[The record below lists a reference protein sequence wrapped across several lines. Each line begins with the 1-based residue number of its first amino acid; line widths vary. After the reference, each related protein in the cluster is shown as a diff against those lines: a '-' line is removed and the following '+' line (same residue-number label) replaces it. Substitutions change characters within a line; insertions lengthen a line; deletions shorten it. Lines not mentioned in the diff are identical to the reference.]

1 MHIGHFEFHRRH
13 VLVFITLVIAF
24 TVAFVI
30 RTYPIKYG
38 FYLNEYDPYFNFRA
52 TTYLLDN
59 GIEAYLKWHDTMSWY
74 PDGRNVAIT
83 SQAGLHILTAFLY
96 TAFGHGISLLDFTI
110 VLPVII
116 SSLTTVIIFGLVR
129 TINGSHGTTAGM
141 FAALLFAFSP
151 ILIQRGNLGWFK
163 SEPFGLFFGLLAV
176 YFFLSAIKHKGYGR
190 ELSATR
196 ASIEHKYIIPKAII
210 AGLLFGLGI
219 ASWGGT
225 QYFAIPISLFIIA
238 LPFVR
243 KRKEDRKEN
252 TKFQV
257 YVAALFTISTLL
269 STAAFPRT
277 GISSVFG
284 LLSIALLG
292 GLVFLA
298 IANYVRKVS
307 QPKNEIRNL
316 FFLLAVFLV
325 VAIAIIAG
333 GLYYSPPYL
342 VKYID
347 AINPFVSYLTIIETV
362 AENSPPTLADYLRN
376 FSTLLVLGGI
386 GVWVILKRGLRS
398 DNDVAIF
405 ALIIGISGMYVSTGS
420 LRLLVFASIGI
431 IILASIGLEWI
442 TRLVSKTG
450 ELPPLAAKTKT
461 TARKLIKIKPRRF
474 EVNNKRII
482 RFVYTVFIVSFLLF
496 PMLYPID
503 TNWITLAD
511 IPPTIVNGGTGYRIK
526 TNDWINALD
535 WMSNNTPK
543 DAVIAAWWDYGYWI
557 TVLANRTT
565 LADNATINGTRVAT
579 IAQMFMDKP
588 PNGINLAAY
597 NLRADY
603 ILVYVVAEP
612 IIIDNNTYYILG
624 NGGDESKTPVFMT
637 MAGLDE
643 QKYIKENRYTTEFWN
658 STLIGKLIPFTQVG
672 YTSFIDDNPTN
683 LFQDYKPGAYSVYSK
698 QIKYPKHSTSNEET
712 KKPPSLVYSS
722 DSFNNINPEI
732 ISAVLIYKIIK

>member
-1 MHIGHFEFHRRH
+1 MHIGHFGFHRRH
-13 VLVFITLVIAF
+13 VLVVITLVIAF
-24 TVAFVI
+24 TAAFVI

-59 GIEAYLKWHDTMSWY
+59 GIEAYLTWHDTMSWY

-83 SQAGLHILTAFLY
+83 SQAGLHILTASLY

-110 VLPVII
+110 VLPVIF
-116 SSLTTVIIFGLVR
+116 SSFTTVIIFALVR
-129 TINGSHGTTAGM
+129 TISGSHGTTAGM

-190 ELSATR
+190 ELPATR
-196 ASIEHKYIIPKAII
+196 ASIEHKYIIPKAIV

-225 QYFAIPISLFIIA
+225 QYFAIPISLFMIA
-238 LPFVR
+238 LPFVG
-243 KRKEDRKEN
+243 KRKEN

-298 IANYVRKVS
+298 IANYVKKVS

-316 FFLLAVFLV
+316 FFLLAVFLAL
-325 VAIAIIAG
+325 AIAIIAG

-347 AINPFVSYLTIIETV
+347 AINPFVSYLPIIETV

-376 FSTLLVLGGI
+376 FSTLLVLSGI
-386 GVWVILKRGLRS
+386 GVWVILKRTLRS
-398 DNDVAIF
+398 GNDVAIF
-405 ALIIGISGMYVSTGS
+405 ALIIGISGIYVSIGS

-431 IILASIGLEWI
+431 IILAALGLEWM
-442 TRLVSKTG
+442 TRLVSKTI
-450 ELPPLAAKTKT
+450 ELPSLAATNKTI
-461 TARKLIKIKPRRF
+461 ARKLIKIKRKSF
-474 EVNNKRII
+474 EFNNKRII
-482 RFVYTVFIVSFLLF
+482 RAVYTVFIILFLLF
-496 PMLYPID
+496 PMVYPID

-526 TNDWINALD
+526 TNDWINALN

-579 IAQMFMDKP
+579 IAKMFMDKP

-612 IIIDNNTYYILG
+612 ILIDNNTYYILG
-624 NGGDESKTPVFMT
+624 YGGDESKTPVFMT

-672 YTSFIDDNPTN
+672 YTSFIDDKPTN

-698 QIKYPKHSTSNEET
+698 QIKYPEDSMSNEESNE
-712 KKPPSLVYSS
+712 PLGLVYSS
-722 DSFNNINPEI
+722 DSFNNINREI